1 MNIGRRM
8 QFRMKDWSSETSSKA
23 NTCERKRNTL
33 QLIKQNANIKKQI
46 PSSWSFGN
54 SVNTLQLVADMC
66 VDVDAQP
73 KNTQGRIIREKK
85 SNHPKE

>member
-8 QFRMKDWSSETSSKA
+8 QFRMKEWSRETSSTK
-23 NTCERKRNTL
+23 NTCERRRNTL

-46 PSSWSFGN
+46 PSSWAFGN

-66 VDVDAQP
+66 
-73 KNTQGRIIREKK
+73 GRATEKTKREQ
-85 SNHPKE
+85 EE

>member
-1 MNIGRRM
+1 MNNGRRM
-8 QFRMKDWSSETSSKA
+8 QFRMKDWSRETSSKK
-23 NTCERKRNTL
+23 NIRERKRNTL

-46 PSSWSFGN
+46 PSSWAFGN

-66 VDVDAQP
+66 GR
-73 KNTQGRIIREKK
+73 GRITEKKTQTRKIRGKK